1 MGLAFLMVVGVLVV
15 IHEAGHFLAA
25 RLVGARVDVFSIGFG
40 RRLWGFKRG
49 NTDYRISLVP
59 VGGYVRIP
67 GLGPDE
73 SDVVGE
79 GDEEE
84 IELLPK
90 LQRVF
95 ILAAGPLANV
105 VGAYLFYVLAFVVGI
120 EVPAYQY
127 QAPVVGYI
135 DASSSVAGTDIR
147 PGDRIT
153 TVDGIEV
160 ELWRDLEM
168 LIATSGGRQVKIGL
182 QRGTQNLEVE
192 VTPLEDSRYSFGYL
206 DIVPALEPVVVR
218 LSESSPAAKGGMQL
232 GDRIVAINGTAVE
245 QFWDVIN
252 LVSPRPDQEIE
263 IEVER
268 DGKVLPLT
276 VHTDKV
282 TVGDKAEG
290 RIGVPIIFES
300 TILKL
305 ELRPATVTAAQE
317 LKRLTRETFRVLGKL
332 ITGRVS
338 PKQLSGP
345 IEIARISGEAAKS
358 GPRRVI
364 WFLAVISLQL
374 GIFNLLPIPILDG
387 GHLLIIGVEA
397 AARRELSDSVKEK
410 ILIGGAVILVAL
422 LIMVFINDI
431 IKNI

>member
-1 MGLAFLMVVGVLVV
+1 
-15 IHEAGHFLAA
+15 
-25 RLVGARVDVFSIGFG
+25 
-40 RRLWGFKRG
+40 
-49 NTDYRISLVP
+49 
-59 VGGYVRIP
+59 
-67 GLGPDE
+67 
-73 SDVVGE
+73 
-79 GDEEE
+79 
-84 IELLPK
+84 
-90 LQRVF
+90 
-95 ILAAGPLANV
+95 
-105 VGAYLFYVLAFVVGI
+105 
-120 EVPAYQY
+120 
-127 QAPVVGYI
+127 
-135 DASSSVAGTDIR
+135 
-147 PGDRIT
+147 
-153 TVDGIEV
+153 
-160 ELWRDLEM
+160 
-168 LIATSGGRQVKIGL
+168 
-182 QRGTQNLEVE
+182 VE

-206 DIVPALEPVVVR
+206 DIVPALEAVVAR
-218 LSESSPAAKGGMQL
+218 LPESSPAAKGGMQL
-232 GDRIVAINGTAVE
+232 GDRIVAIEGTPVT

-252 LVSPRPDQEIE
+252 LVSPRPDQEIA

-268 DGKVLPLT
+268 DGKVVPLK

-282 TVGDKAEG
+282 TVGDEDEG
-290 RIGVPIIFES
+290 RIGVPIIFDS
-300 TILKL
+300 TILQL
-305 ELRPATVTAAQE
+305 DLGAAAVTSAQE

-332 ITGRVS
+332 LTGRVS

-397 AARRELSDSVKEK
+397 AVRRELSDNIKEK